1 MEARQS
7 EIYNKAARPI
17 VDSLF
22 EGFNGTIFAYG
33 QTCSGK
39 TYTMQGPSIV
49 DIDV

>member
-1 MEARQS
+1 METRQS

-33 QTCSGK
+33 
-39 TYTMQGPSIV
+39 
-49 DIDV
+49 